1 MENLAGNLKKLEEGR
16 RKDGGGTDAGRGEGG
31 RRRDGRKKGEW
42 RRNGGRQG
50 EWSADVGEM
59 RIKNEEGEGRMM

>member
-1 MENLAGNLKKLEEGR
+1 MENLAGNLKKLGEGR

-42 RRNGGRQG
+42 RRNGGR
-50 EWSADVGEM
+50 
-59 RIKNEEGEGRMM
+59 